1 MALNWLD
8 VGFAVACLHVMGV
21 IAAIHAVLTVR
32 TSQGAVAWAVSL
44 VTMPYLT
51 LVPYLFLGRSKF
63 IGYVEARRARNEAL
77 QSRIGETQWA
87 GEPPVAMDAHP
98 EYAALTAMT
107 GMSFVAGN
115 RVRLLVNGRATFDA
129 IFAAI
134 DRARDYVIV
143 QFFIVKDDALGRALS
158 TRLLARAATGVKV
171 YFLYDRIGSH
181 DLPRSYCEKLRQ
193 GGVMVHEFA
202 AAKRGIFVNRFQ
214 LNFRNHRKIV
224 VIDGNEAFIGG
235 HNVGV
240 EYLGEKPP
248 LAPWRDT
255 HISVRGP
262 AVVGIQ
268 RAFAEDWHW
277 STGAVPELNRL
288 PAASGE
294 DMHCQVVPSGPA
306 DRLETSSLFFVT
318 AINAAQKRVWLTTPY
333 FVPDEAVF
341 SALRLAVL
349 RGVDVRILIPDR
361 ADHYVVFEA
370 TTSYAFEAARSGINV
385 YRYHHGFIHQKV
397 VLIDDS
403 AAAVGSANLDNR
415 SFRLNFEIMLLT
427 VDRAFADDVAY
438 MLTHDFEQASLLN
451 KDEFRTIP
459 RWRQIVMRLA
469 RLFAPIL

>member
-8 VGFAVACLHVMGV
+8 VGFAVACIHALGV

-51 LVPYLFLGRSKF
+51 LIPYLFLGSSKF
-63 IGYVEARRARNEAL
+63 IGYVEARRACNQAMR
-77 QSRIGETQWA
+77 SRIGEAHW
-87 GEPPVAMDAHP
+87 GDEPPVAVDAHP
-98 EYAALTAMT
+98 EFAALTAMT

-134 DRARDYVIV
+134 DRARDYIIV

-158 TRLLARAATGVKV
+158 ARLLARAATGVKV

-181 DLPRSYCEKLRQ
+181 DLPRSYCETLRQ
-193 GGVMVHEFA
+193 GGIQVHEFTA
-202 AAKRGIFVNRFQ
+202 ARRGIFVNRFQ

-224 VIDGNEAFIGG
+224 VIDGVEAFIGG

-262 AVVGIQ
+262 VVLGIQ

-277 STGAVPELNRL
+277 STGSVPELNRE
-288 PAASGE
+288 PATSEE

-318 AINAAQKRVWLTTPY
+318 VINAAQERVWLTTPY

-361 ADHYVVFEA
+361 ADHRVVFEA
-370 TTSYAFEAARSGINV
+370 TTSYALEAARNGINV
-385 YRYHHGFIHQKV
+385 YRYRHGFIHQKV
-397 VLIDDS
+397 VLIDDN

-427 VDRAFADDVAY
+427 LDRTFAEDVAQ
-438 MLTHDFEQASLLN
+438 MLTRDFEHATLLQ
-451 KDEFRTIP
+451 KDEARAIP
-459 RWRQIVMRLA
+459 KWRQIAMRVA

>member
-1 MALNWLD
+1 MTFNWLD
-8 VGFAVACLHVMGV
+8 VGFAVACLHAMGI

-44 VTMPYLT
+44 VAMPYLT
-51 LVPYLFLGRSKF
+51 LIPYLFLGRSKF

-77 QSRIGETQWA
+77 QSRIGETQWR
-87 GEPPVAMDAHP
+87 GEAPVAVEAHQ
-98 EYAALTAMT
+98 EFAALTAMT

-143 QFFIVKDDALGRALS
+143 QFFIVKDDPLGRALS
-158 TRLLARAATGVKV
+158 ARLLARAATGVKV

-277 STGAVPELNRL
+277 STGAVPELNRQ

-361 ADHYVVFEA
+361 PDHYVVFEA
-370 TTSYAFEAARSGINV
+370 TTSYALEAARSGINV
-385 YRYHHGFIHQKV
+385 YRYQHGFIHQKV

-427 VDRAFADDVAY
+427 VNRAFADDVAY
-438 MLTHDFEQASLLN
+438 MLTHDFEQAVLLD
-451 KDEFRTIP
+451 KDAFRKIP
-459 RWRQIVMRLA
+459 KWRQIVMRIA